1 MPSTRN
7 SADGAS
13 RARSFGL
20 ACGRLK
26 PGPRN
31 AITDVPG
38 VRVGHCTLDDGAVQ
52 TGVTAILPHAG
63 NLYRDKPVAA
73 ADVLNGFGKSLGLMQ
88 VEELGVLETPI
99 LLTNTLSVGTAA
111 TALVRHA
118 IAGNPDIGRATATV
132 NPVVM
137 ECNDGPLNDIQALAV
152 SEAHAASAL
161 AAAAGSPEAAEVASG
176 AVGAG
181 RGMSCFGFKG
191 GIGTASRRLK
201 LDGARHHLGV
211 LVLANFGRPGEL
223 RLPDGRRVPPPSSD
237 PSSDPAGE
245 AAPEKG
251 SVIVIAATDAPLDHR
266 QLRRVIRRAGVGLAR
281 VGSFWGH
288 GSGDI
293 ALGFTT
299 ANRLGHDEAAD
310 TVALRML
317 NERRIDMLFE
327 AMADATQEAVLDA
340 LAAATPVV
348 GRDGATRPC
357 LRDVLT
363 SGSSS

>member
-1 MPSTRN
+1 MPSTP
-7 SADGAS
+7 SCAESGP
-13 RARSFGL
+13 RARDLGL

-38 VRVGHCTLDDGAVQ
+38 VRVGHATLDDGAIQ

-73 ADVLNGFGKSLGLMQ
+73 AEVLNGFGKSVGLMQ
-88 VEELGVLETPI
+88 VEELGALETPI

-118 IAGNPDIGRATATV
+118 IAANPDIGRTTATV

-152 SEAHAASAL
+152 TEGHAAAALAHAL
-161 AAAAGSPEAAEVASG
+161 AAPDGAPIAVGS
-176 AVGAG
+176 VGAG
-181 RGMSCFGFKG
+181 RGMSGFGFKG
-191 GIGTASRRLK
+191 GIGSASRRLK
-201 LDGARHHLGV
+201 LDGTRFHLGV
-211 LVLANFGRPGEL
+211 LVLANFGRAGDL
-223 RLPDGRRVPPPSSD
+223 RLPDGRRVGPPPQD
-237 PSSDPAGE
+237 AE
-245 AAPEKG
+245 PEKG
-251 SVIVIAATDAPLDHR
+251 SVIVIAATDVPLDHR

-299 ANRLGHDEAAD
+299 ANRLDHDARAD
-310 TVALRML
+310 ILPLRVL
-317 NERRIDMLFE
+317 NEKRIDALFE

-348 GRDGATRPC
+348 GHEGATRPC
-357 LRDVLT
+357 LSTLL
-363 SGSSS
+363 SAIP